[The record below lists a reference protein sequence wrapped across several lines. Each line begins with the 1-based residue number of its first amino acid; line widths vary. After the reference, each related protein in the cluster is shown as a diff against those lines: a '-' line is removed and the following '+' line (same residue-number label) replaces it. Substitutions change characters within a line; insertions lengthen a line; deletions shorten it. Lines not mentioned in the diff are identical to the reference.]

1 MGAVVIVHG
10 LLLAITWITWE
21 NQSDIEMPLRGY
33 LILHTIKIVGLEAC
47 CCIWIG
53 IPLTLAVAALQGR
66 SACVSGYGLA
76 SDIWEDYQLGAM
88 GPRQV
93 GTAVWKTF
101 WDLDIQNFW
110 GFQKKALVRSV
121 FLTIMAISGYNL
133 CQIGYEKGKD
143 KARQDLRGE
152 KTEAIANEHTKAG
165 NISEK
170 ENVQKTSP
178 KTQRSRKVIKSKRKS
193 R

>member
-1 MGAVVIVHG
+1 LGAVVIIHG
-10 LLLAITWITWE
+10 LLMAITWIIWE
-21 NQSDIEMPLRGY
+21 NQSGIGMPLRGY

-53 IPLTLAVAALQGR
+53 IPLILAVAALQGR
-66 SACVSGYGLA
+66 SVCVSGYGLP
-76 SDIWEDYQLGAM
+76 SEIWEGFQLGAM

-93 GTAVWKTF
+93 GMSVWKSF
-101 WDLDIQNFW
+101 WDLGIQNFG

-133 CQIGYEKGKD
+133 CQIGYEKGKG
-143 KARQDLRGE
+143 KARQDLREE
-152 KTEAIANEHTKAG
+152 KAKAIANGHTKTG

-178 KTQRSRKVIKSKRKS
+178 QTQRSRKVFKSKRKS